1 MAKISIIVPYLKG
14 PAYLEDCIQ
23 SIEDQKMD
31 DIEVVL
37 VDDKDG
43 HDVPEAILQK
53 SFVKYVRMED
63 EKDVDEFYEKKG
75 IFLEERRRKRLGMNK
90 EEYAANGYDDVEFMI
105 STNLTDASVW
115 LDFSL
120 YNDDSILFYRNLQFM
135 NLFQQFL
142 ICYLKYQ
149 LDQRILCAVTNHILI
164 RSGAQRKINRADNN
178 RFTSSSLTTQYIQSL
193 CKIDFCLLNQSQI
206 LHM

>member
-90 EEYAANGYDDVEFMI
+90 EEYAAYLLQKEQQKRKRMMRM
-105 STNLTDASVW
+105 
-115 LDFSL
+115 
-120 YNDDSILFYRNLQFM
+120 SI
-135 NLFQQFL
+135 
-142 ICYLKYQ
+142 
-149 LDQRILCAVTNHILI
+149 I
-164 RSGAQRKINRADNN
+164 RSRVNWNCHFDHLAWQQREIPV
-178 RFTSSSLTTQYIQSL
+178 
-193 CKIDFCLLNQSQI
+193 
-206 LHM
+206 

>member
-75 IFLEERRRKRLGMNK
+75 IFLEERRRKRLGMNTSFCC
-90 EEYAANGYDDVEFMI
+90 GRIILSPMC
-105 STNLTDASVW
+105 
-115 LDFSL
+115 
-120 YNDDSILFYRNLQFM
+120 SIF
-135 NLFQQFL
+135 
-142 ICYLKYQ
+142 
-149 LDQRILCAVTNHILI
+149 
-164 RSGAQRKINRADNN
+164 RSMRDLRTI
-178 RFTSSSLTTQYIQSL
+178 
-193 CKIDFCLLNQSQI
+193 
-206 LHM
+206 